1 MLKIVDLS
9 AEKDLDRKALRKFC
23 GGQYARTGVTYGSGR
38 TLMGALEEWAYY
50 KFWY

>member
-1 MLKIVDLS
+1 MLEINDLS
-9 AEKDLDRKALRKFC
+9 AAKELDVKAMKELR

-38 TLMGALEEWAYY
+38 KLMQALEEWAYY

>member
-1 MLKIVDLS
+1 MLKITDLS
-9 AEKDLDRKALRKFC
+9 TAKELDLKAMKELR
-23 GGQYARTGVTYGSGR
+23 GGQYAKEGVTYGSGK